1 MNLTDPNLQPG
12 VFPRDHQITNAVAAR
27 NVDRGLTPARPRRI
41 DLRYRFVATKIVGRS
56 VRNGFTLVELLV
68 VIAIIGVLVGLLL
81 PAVQQAREAARRMS
95 CSNNLKQIGLAV
107 HNFESA
113 FGDLPQGW
121 HDPPGPATNGWS
133 AQARLLPYLEQV
145 ALASVIDFDQN
156 YGNAFINV
164 QGEQTKVAT
173 FRVPTYLCPSEPG
186 DRMRFDS
193 NGDPYHYPLN
203 YGYNAGIWF
212 VYDPARQQIGEGMFA
227 ANQSMRFRDCLD
239 GLSNTL
245 AFAEV
250 KAWTPYFREA
260 ALSGELPIPGSTQEV
275 CGLGGD
281 FKSNS
286 GHTEWVDGRV
296 HQVGFTATFAPNT
309 KVICDVAGEAYDVDW
324 TNRREG
330 VGQTERTYAAVTARS
345 HHVGGVNVQLLDGS
359 VRYITESIDLQNWR
373 ALATRAGG
381 EVTSVPD

>member
-1 MNLTDPNLQPG
+1 M
-12 VFPRDHQITNAVAAR
+12 
-27 NVDRGLTPARPRRI
+27 
-41 DLRYRFVATKIVGRS
+41 
-56 VRNGFTLVELLV
+56 

-95 CSNNLKQIGLAV
+95 CGNNLKQIGLAV
-107 HNFESA
+107 HNFEST
-113 FGDLPQGW
+113 FGHLPQGW

-145 ALASVIDFDQN
+145 ALAGVIDFDQN
-156 YGNAFINV
+156 YGNVLITV
-164 QGEQTKVAT
+164 QGEPTKVAS

-186 DRMRFDS
+186 DRMRYDS
-193 NGDPYHYPLN
+193 DGNPYHYPLN
-203 YGYNAGIWF
+203 YAYNAGIWF
-212 VYDPARQQIGEGMFA
+212 VYNPARQQVGEGMFT
-227 ANQSMRFRDCLD
+227 ANQSTRFRDCLD
-239 GLSNTL
+239 GLSNTV

-260 ALSGELPIPGSTQEV
+260 GLPDDLSMPGSAQQV

-296 HQVGFTATFAPNT
+296 HQAGYTATFAPNT
-309 KVICDVAGEAYDVDW
+309 KVICDVSGTAYDVDW
-324 TNRREG
+324 TNQREG
-330 VGQTERTYAAVTARS
+330 LSQTDRTYAAVTARS

-359 VRYITESIDLQNWR
+359 VRYVSESIDLQNWR
-373 ALATRAGG
+373 ALSTRAGG
-381 EVTSVPD
+381 EVSSIPD